1 MLAGRGREAAKIDS
15 EAEVEDNVTYLN
27 SKMEASKPA
36 GVLEMPGLSVTWLA
50 VEVGGLELNAVARDD
65 NAVARDD
72 EVAGDDN
79 AVARDNAEPNSLNSK
94 MDGLNAKAGED
105 TPGLS
110 NSKMARLDAEAG
122 PDKVF

>member
-1 MLAGRGREAAKIDS
+1 MLASQGREAAKIDS

-36 GVLEMPGLSVTWLA
+36 RVLEMPGLSVTWLA
-50 VEVGGLELNAVARDD
+50 VEVGGLELNAVAG
-65 NAVARDD
+65 DD
-72 EVAGDDN
+72 EVAGDEVARDDD
-79 AVARDNAEPNSLNSK
+79 AVARDNAEPNGLNSK

-110 NSKMARLDAEAG
+110 NSKMARLDTEAG